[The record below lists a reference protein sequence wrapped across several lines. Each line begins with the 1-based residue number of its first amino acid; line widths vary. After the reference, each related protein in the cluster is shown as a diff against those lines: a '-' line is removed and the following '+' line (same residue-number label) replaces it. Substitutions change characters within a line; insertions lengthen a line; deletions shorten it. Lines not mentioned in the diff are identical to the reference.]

1 MNLKTIISQ
10 GKLKTYGV
18 NSSFL
23 QVYWS
28 HPSLKENSFYLF
40 VFTVLKND
48 LVSVNVVSSQFIPK
62 LPRDLAQLSRGLGSP
77 YKLVKDKQEEIDT
90 IIWTVSGKVKEIR
103 RSLSSEKKNV
113 IFD

>member
-1 MNLKTIISQ
+1 MNLKAIISQ

-48 LVSVNVVSSQFIPK
+48 LVSPQFIPVRYKPK
-62 LPRDLAQLSRGLGSP
+62 LYVSMIERIMKNL
-77 YKLVKDKQEEIDT
+77 QES
-90 IIWTVSGKVKEIR
+90 V
-103 RSLSSEKKNV
+103 
-113 IFD
+113 

>member
-1 MNLKTIISQ
+1 MNIKTIISQ

-48 LVSVNVVSSQFIPK
+48 LVSINVVSPQYIPVRYKPK
-62 LPRDLAQLSRGLGSP
+62 LYVAMIERIMK
-77 YKLVKDKQEEIDT
+77 KLQES
-90 IIWTVSGKVKEIR
+90 V
-103 RSLSSEKKNV
+103 
-113 IFD
+113 

>member
-1 MNLKTIISQ
+1 MNLKAIISQ

-48 LVSVNVVSSQFIPK
+48 LVSVNVVSPQFIPVRYKPK
-62 LPRDLAQLSRGLGSP
+62 LYVSMIERIMKNL
-77 YKLVKDKQEEIDT
+77 QES
-90 IIWTVSGKVKEIR
+90 V
-103 RSLSSEKKNV
+103 
-113 IFD
+113 

>member
-1 MNLKTIISQ
+1 MNIKYIISQ

-48 LVSVNVVSSQFIPK
+48 LVSVNVVSPQFIPVRYKPK
-62 LPRDLAQLSRGLGSP
+62 LYVAMIEKIIKRL
-77 YKLVKDKQEEIDT
+77 QES
-90 IIWTVSGKVKEIR
+90 V
-103 RSLSSEKKNV
+103 
-113 IFD
+113 

>member
-1 MNLKTIISQ
+1 MNIKAIISQ

-48 LVSVNVVSSQFIPK
+48 LVSVNVVSPQFIPVRYKPK
-62 LPRDLAQLSRGLGSP
+62 LYVSMIERIMN
-77 YKLVKDKQEEIDT
+77 KLQES
-90 IIWTVSGKVKEIR
+90 V
-103 RSLSSEKKNV
+103 
-113 IFD
+113 

>member
-1 MNLKTIISQ
+1 MNIKAIISQ

-48 LVSVNVVSSQFIPK
+48 LVSVNVVSPQYIPVRYKPK
-62 LPRDLAQLSRGLGSP
+62 LYVAM
-77 YKLVKDKQEEIDT
+77 I
-90 IIWTVSGKVKEIR
+90 
-103 RSLSSEKKNV
+103 EKKS
-113 IFD
+113 